1 MVELSQIPSGR
12 RGWHALIEH
21 CLSQGDKVEHHYLEL
36 KQDIGLPD
44 RINVAAAK
52 MAKFILGAANRPVDD
67 AAKAFGGSALLL
79 VGISKQG
86 ELVGVEE
93 VDSAK
98 WSDSVL
104 EYFGPEKPRW
114 DYQWIRYE
122 GRTLMAVTV
131 EPPKQGDPIYRA
143 YSKGEGVQD
152 GDVFIRTDA
161 KTRRATAVEQGRLDQ
176 RAKSA
181 PDAKLEVN
189 CAARIQFVDLSFE
202 KQVIAS
208 WADSREYPEPVQDP
222 YGFRSDRRSA
232 EEYRREID
240 EWKKKLRSNPPEEV
254 LDAFAVHMN
263 RTQQG
268 CLSVKN
274 LGRRDLQNV
283 QVVLQL
289 PLGVR
294 ALVADDDPDW
304 QVEQVARPPREW
316 ASLDVSGI
324 ASIRSNRDD
333 LIEVIEDGDHLEV
346 VWHLDHLPPARRRD
360 SEERI
365 GIWTYGNETP
375 KLFDWRVTA
384 AGLNDVI
391 RGTLSIEP

>member
-1 MVELSQIPSGR
+1 
-12 RGWHALIEH
+12 LIEH
-21 CLSQGDKVEHHYLEL
+21 CLDQGDKVEHHYLEL
-36 KQDIGLPD
+36 KQDIGLPG

-67 AAKAFGGSALLL
+67 AARAFGGSALLL

-104 EYFGPEKPRW
+104 QYFGEEKPRW
-114 DYQWIRYE
+114 DYEWINYE
-122 GRTLMAVTV
+122 GCTLMAVTV
-131 EPPKQGDPIYRA
+131 DAPKQGDPIYRA
-143 YSKGEGVQD
+143 YSTGEGIQD

-181 PDAKLEVN
+181 PDARLEVS
-189 CAARIQFVDLSFE
+189 CTARMQFVDLAME
-202 KQVIAS
+202 KRAIAV
-208 WADSREYPEPVQDP
+208 WADG
-222 YGFRSDRRSA
+222 YGFSQAVKDPFRPDRRSVA
-232 EEYRREID
+232 EYRREIG
-240 EWKKKLRSNPPEEV
+240 EWKNKLSADPPVEV
-254 LDAFAVHMN
+254 LDAVAVHMS
-263 RTQQG
+263 RAQQG

-274 LGRRDLQNV
+274 VGQRDLQHV

-289 PLGVR
+289 PPGVR

-304 QVEQVARPPREW
+304 QLEQAAQPPRDW
-316 ASLDVSGI
+316 ASLDVGGI
-324 ASIRSNRDD
+324 ASLHSDRDD
-333 LIEVIEDGDHLEV
+333 LIEVIEDGDQLEV

-360 SEERI
+360 SEEKI
-365 GIWTYGNETP
+365 GIWTYGDETP
-375 KLFDWRVTA
+375 QLFDWRVTA

-391 RGTLSIEP
+391 RGTLRIDQ